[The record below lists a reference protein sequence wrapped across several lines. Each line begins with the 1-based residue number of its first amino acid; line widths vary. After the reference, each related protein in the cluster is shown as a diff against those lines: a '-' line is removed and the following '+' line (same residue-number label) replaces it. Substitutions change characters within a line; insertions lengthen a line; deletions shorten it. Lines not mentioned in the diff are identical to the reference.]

1 MCVGGGRV
9 FILSTIVK
17 NETFFFWFSFTS
29 LFDSFTKRK
38 EHNFDKLKSVTLKI
52 NLLFFQ

>member
-1 MCVGGGRV
+1 MCVGGRV

-17 NETFFFWFSFTS
+17 NETFFWFSFTS

-38 EHNFDKLKSVTLKI
+38 EHMFDKLKSVTLKI